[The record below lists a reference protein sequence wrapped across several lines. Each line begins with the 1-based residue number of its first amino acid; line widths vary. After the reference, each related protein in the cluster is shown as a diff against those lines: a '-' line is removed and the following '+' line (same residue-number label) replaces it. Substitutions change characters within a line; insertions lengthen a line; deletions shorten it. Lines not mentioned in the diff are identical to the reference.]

1 MKYIL
6 NKTLLL
12 LFAVLCFTGCKKYPK
27 NVLWWK
33 KPVGVLG
40 RGLDNPWKLV
50 YYSVNDVDSTNADF
64 LKVWRM
70 EGIVFDPENWD
81 NSTHP
86 YKCYD
91 LYEGFWELN
100 YNKKRIN
107 FLYGYYNYTN
117 SNSNPSYT
125 NQRNIF
131 LESNLSW
138 KIDKL
143 CPGDFRI
150 IKEYKGLK
158 YEIHFK

>member
-1 MKYIL
+1 MLKAFKIV
-6 NKTLLL
+6 LLL
-12 LFAVLCFTGCKKYPK
+12 LFAVLFFTTCKKYPK
-27 NVLWWK
+27 NYLWFK
-33 KPVGVLG
+33 DPKNI
-40 RGLDNPWKLV
+40 LDSRDEYNPWKLV

-64 LKVWRM
+64 LKVWR
-70 EGIVFDPENWD
+70 EQGFFSIYSKSDEIKF
-81 NSTHP
+81 
-86 YKCYD
+86 KCYD
-91 LYEGFWELN
+91 MITGFWELN
-100 YNKKRIN
+100 YNNKEIN
-107 FLYGYYNYTN
+107 FRYGTHNDTN